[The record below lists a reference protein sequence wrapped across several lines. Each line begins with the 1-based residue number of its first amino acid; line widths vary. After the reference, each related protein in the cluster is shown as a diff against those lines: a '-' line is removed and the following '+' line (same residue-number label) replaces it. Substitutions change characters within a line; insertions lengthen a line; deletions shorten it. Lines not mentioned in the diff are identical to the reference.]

1 MESFWRLRM
10 TLPDTFREFFDDGK
24 PNVANLMLFH
34 QINENLGRVL
44 KRFLNGREF
53 DHMTRE

>member
-1 MESFWRLRM
+1 M

-53 DHMTRE
+53 DRMTRE